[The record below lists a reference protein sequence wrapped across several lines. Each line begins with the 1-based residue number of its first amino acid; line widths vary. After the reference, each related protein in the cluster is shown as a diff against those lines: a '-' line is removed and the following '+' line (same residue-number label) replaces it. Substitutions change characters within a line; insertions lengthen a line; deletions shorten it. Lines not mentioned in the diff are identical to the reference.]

1 MSVANF
7 LNFNTAALPVIGNG
21 PGEWP
26 KLDSRL
32 PFVRFNIPADAPFEP
47 GEIRICNRKFAGR
60 LDDSPPFVVWSRVLS
75 SVQRICLQA
84 RLAYSGA
91 TLMKRLGSLPSSGLA
106 TVHALAT
113 AKVTLHL
120 YRIPLRPSL
129 LRPVGLSVRKPL
141 AASFHNWLG
150 ERRLA
155 LRWCRS
161 ARSRL
166 HWPDLQLTAGEETPA
181 SDRCEDPYPALFHWF
196 AKGTDEARNANLAHL
211 AELPAA
217 AWCQYATSTR
227 LKELEAYFYLRR
239 QQRESANWWLY
250 NNELSPLIDALLL
263 KLMLAQ
269 QHLASV
275 RAEG

>member
-1 MSVANF
+1 MSMATI
-7 LNFNTAALPVIGNG
+7 LDCETAALPVIGNG

-26 KLDSRL
+26 RLNSGKL
-32 PFVRFNIPADAPFEP
+32 FVRFNVASDMPFES

-60 LDDSPPFVVWSRVLS
+60 PNDSPLFEVWGDGLS
-75 SVQRICLQA
+75 PVQRGQLQA
-84 RLAYSGA
+84 RLAFSSA
-91 TLMKRLGSLPSSGLA
+91 ALTKKLGSLPSSGLA
-106 TVHALAT
+106 AVHALAVE
-113 AKVTLHL
+113 KVTLQL
-120 YRIPLRPSL
+120 YRMPLRPSL
-129 LRPVGLSVRKPL
+129 LRAADLPARKPL

-155 LRWCRS
+155 WRWWQS

-166 HWPDLQLTAGEETPA
+166 HWPDLQLTAGEAT
-181 SDRCEDPYPALFHWF
+181 STDRCEDPYPALLHWF
-196 AKGTDEARNANLAHL
+196 AKGADEARNADLAHL

-227 LKELEAYFYLRR
+227 LKELEAYFYIRH